1 MSFISKVFTSL
12 LAAAALSACSNLT
25 ISTDYDVN
33 HDFSAYTTYQW
44 HPSGPPQTDDLNNMG
59 SDIFDRRITRLT
71 EQKLAAKGITKGDTP
86 QFYINYSVVTEE
98 RVSMSTYNSGFGAG
112 YHNNNFYGGGGVGG
126 GGGFSDTRV
135 RYYIQGTVVIDIIDA
150 NKNLLVWRS
159 SSASRL
165 KSDLT
170 PQQNEA
176 DMSVILDQI
185 LADFPPQ

>member
-1 MSFISKVFTSL
+1 VSFISKVFTSL

-126 GGGFSDTRV
+126 GFSDTRV